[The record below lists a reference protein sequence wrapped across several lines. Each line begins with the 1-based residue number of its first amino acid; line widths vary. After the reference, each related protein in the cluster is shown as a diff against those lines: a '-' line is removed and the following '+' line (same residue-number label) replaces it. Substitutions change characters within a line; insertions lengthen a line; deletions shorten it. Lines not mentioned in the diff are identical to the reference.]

1 MLFKFAL
8 MLADNADKA
17 YDWSR
22 YAFLRQI
29 LNPTLKVSVLSAFV
43 KLYRRATRSD
53 SQILAGF
60 S

>member
-1 MLFKFAL
+1 MRIKHMTGLD
-8 MLADNADKA
+8 MH
-17 YDWSR
+17 
-22 YAFLRQI
+22 AFLRQI
-29 LNPTLKVSVLSAFV
+29 LNPTLKVSVLSASV